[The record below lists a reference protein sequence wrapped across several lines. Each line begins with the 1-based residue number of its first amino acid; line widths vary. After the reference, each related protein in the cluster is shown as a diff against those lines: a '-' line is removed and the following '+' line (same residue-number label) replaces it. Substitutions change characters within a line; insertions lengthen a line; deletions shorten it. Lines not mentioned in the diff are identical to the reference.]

1 MDEEKY
7 LFWVGSFKY
16 LGIILSENDTHWVVK
31 DDKIGEIS
39 LPKGSTVRIKVQKS
53 DEKEGKNG

>member
-1 MDEEKY
+1 MNEEKY

-16 LGIILSENDTHWVVK
+16 SGIILSEDDQFFHIC
-31 DDKIGEIS
+31 DDKLGAVS

-53 DEKEGKNG
+53 DVK